1 MSLLLVKSSNLAA
14 VFISRSSL
22 ECHMSYL
29 HPVKEKV
36 AQQCD
41 QTKQRIKSKK
51 MVFLKNVRI
60 LRSFNNCDYVKINSP
75 KYSQMWIFKKWT

>member
-51 MVFLKNVRI
+51 MF
-60 LRSFNNCDYVKINSP
+60 F
-75 KYSQMWIFKKWT
+75 FKKCKDFEEFQ